1 MPDSPDNASVSA
13 SPAPGPAVSAGDE
26 ETTFVIA
33 PMDGAMKLS
42 TILTLTLLGVL
53 AAGLAIVGLW
63 LPQLATGWMIALG
76 VFVAFF
82 TAALAVLIHL
92 YSRPKWFTITPEG
105 MRIVWPGRSRKLPKG
120 AFAEM
125 RLVTGTDLGR
135 LTRRFGVR
143 GMLGCFGWF
152 TSEYMGNVDAYVTR
166 NNGLVYIRLKNRR
179 PLLLTP
185 VEPKTFLHT
194 LKSVVDS

>member
-1 MPDSPDNASVSA
+1 MPDLPDNANVSA
-13 SPAPGPAVSAGDE
+13 SPAPAPAVSAGGE

-53 AAGLAIVGLW
+53 AAGAALVGLW

-76 VFVAFF
+76 VFVAVLI
-82 TAALAVLIHL
+82 AALVVLIHL
-92 YSRPKWFTITPEG
+92 YSRPKWFTITHEG
-105 MRIVWPGRSRKLPKG
+105 MQIVWPGRSRKLPKG

-125 RLVTGTDLGR
+125 RLVTGTDLGQ

-143 GMLGCFGWF
+143 GLLGCFGWF